1 MGIDAE
7 RLIAFAQSLVRE
19 RSLSGQ
25 ERAVVELILAEMRAL
40 GFDRAWAD
48 VNGSAIGLV
57 EGASTG
63 PTLLLDG
70 HCDTVSIAPGSR
82 WTRDPFGAE
91 IEDALGTPLKGVLGT
106 TALYPT
112 RYLYGRGVADM
123 KGALAAMLHAAA
135 SVDRA
140 RLAGRVV
147 VSATV
152 VEEVMEGVSL
162 RAVMEAVQPDYVVIG
177 EATEL
182 ALNRGG
188 RGRAEIQLETLG
200 QPAHSSS
207 PQLGLNAV
215 HRMLPVV
222 SAIERL
228 PLQQHPIVGEAL
240 FVLTDIISDPYPG
253 HSVVPSRCRVT
264 YDRRLLPGETPE
276 SVLGAIMSLP
286 EAAQANL
293 VATLAEGEHATY
305 TGQMLRGQKFFP
317 AWILEESHPLVES
330 ASRGLQ
336 AAGLAPRLGAYR
348 FCTNAAYSAGVA
360 GVPTVGFGPGS
371 EGDAHV
377 VDERLELRALI
388 AAARGYRGIIE
399 ATCCVG

>member
-1 MGIDAE
+1 MDIDAE
-7 RLIAFAQSLVRE
+7 RLIAFTQSLVRE

-48 VNGSAIGLV
+48 VNGSAIGMV

-70 HCDTVSIAPGSR
+70 HCDTVGIAPGSH

-91 IEDALGTPLKGVLGT
+91 IEDGC
-106 TALYPT
+106 
-112 RYLYGRGVADM
+112 LYGRGVADM

-162 RAVMEAVQPDYVVIG
+162 RAVMDAVRPDYVVIG

-207 PQLGLNAV
+207 PQLGINAV

-240 FVLTDIISDPYPG
+240 LVLTDIISDPYPG

-286 EAAQANL
+286 EAAQADL

-399 ATCCVG
+399 AMLA

>member
-1 MGIDAE
+1 MDIDAE

-48 VNGSAIGLV
+48 VNGSAIGMV

-70 HCDTVSIAPGSR
+70 HCDTVGIAPGSH
-82 WTRDPFGAE
+82 WTRDPFRGE
-91 IEDALGTPLKGVLGT
+91 VKDG
-106 TALYPT
+106 
-112 RYLYGRGVADM
+112 YLYGRGAADM
-123 KGALAAMLHAAA
+123 KGALAAMIHAAA
-135 SVDRA
+135 SVDRT
-140 RLAGRVV
+140 RLAGRVA

-162 RAVMEAVQPDYVVIG
+162 RVVMDAVRPDYVVIG

-182 ALNRGG
+182 GLNRGG
-188 RGRAEIQLETLG
+188 RGRAEIHLETLG
-200 QPAHSSS
+200 RPAHSSS
-207 PQLGLNAV
+207 PQLGINAV

-228 PLQQHPIVGEAL
+228 PRQQQPVVGDAL
-240 FVLTDIISDPYPG
+240 LVLTDIISDPYPG

-264 YDRRLLPGETPE
+264 YDRRLLPGESPE

-286 EAAQANL
+286 EAAQVNL
-293 VATLAEGEHATY
+293 VATLAEGEHVTY

-317 AWILEESHPLVES
+317 AWIMDESNPLIER
-330 ASRGLQ
+330 ALQGLR

-360 GVPTVGFGPGS
+360 GVPTVGFGPGG

-377 VDERLELRALI
+377 VDERLELDALI
-388 AAARGYRGIIE
+388 AAARGYRGIIQ
-399 ATCCVG
+399 ATLA